1 MANGYNDT
9 GYDVVIGLEIHVEL
23 NTKTKIFCGCSTE
36 FGAEPNTHTCPVCTG
51 MPGVLPVMNKGVL
64 EKAIAA
70 GLATNCDITQ
80 QCKFDRK
87 NYFYP
92 DLPKAYQTS
101 QLYLPICR
109 NGWVEIDAADGG
121 KKKVRI
127 HQIHMEEDAGKLIH
141 DSLNGGT
148 LIDYNRCGVPLI
160 EIVSEPDMTCAAEA
174 VAYFNKLRSTF
185 QYLGISDCKLQ
196 EGSMRADV
204 NLSVKKVGSD
214 ELGTRT
220 ETKNLN
226 SLRAMEHAI
235 EFEIYRQIDVLE
247 DGGKVVQETRRWD
260 DEKGIGYAMRS
271 KENAHDYR
279 YFPEPD
285 LAPMNI
291 SDEWIAE
298 IKGRQPEMP
307 DEKKA
312 RYMDEFK
319 LSEYDADLL
328 IRSRRL
334 AEIFEEATA
343 VCNNAKT
350 VANFINV
357 DCNRLLNADGAEP
370 ENIKFEAAYLGE
382 LVKLVDDGKINKTTA
397 KQIFEI
403 MYNENIDPVKYVKD
417 NGLEMVSDDGALEK
431 MVDEVI
437 ANNPKSVEDYKKG
450 KKNAIGFLVGQI
462 MKATKGQAN
471 AGKVNQM
478 IQEKLNS

>member
-1 MANGYNDT
+1 MSNGYNDT

-51 MPGVLPVMNKGVL
+51 MPGVLPVMNKSVL

-70 GLATNCDITQ
+70 GLATNCNITQ

-174 VAYFNKLRSTF
+174 VAYFNKLKSTF
-185 QYLGISDCKLQ
+185 EYLGISDCKLQ

-204 NLSVKKVGSD
+204 NLSVKKAGSE

-226 SLRAMEHAI
+226 SLRAMERAI

-247 DGGKVVQETRRWD
+247 EGGKVVQETRRWD
-260 DEKGIGYAMRS
+260 DDKATGYAMRS

-291 SDEWIAE
+291 DDQWIEE
-298 IKGRQPEMP
+298 IKSRQPEMP

-312 RYMDEFK
+312 RYMNAFN

-328 IRSRRL
+328 IRSRHL
-334 AEIFEEATA
+334 AEIFENAVA
-343 VCNNAKT
+343 VCGNAKD

-357 DCNRLLNADGAEP
+357 ECMRLLNAAGGEP
-370 ENIKFEAAYLGE
+370 EDIKFSAENLGA
-382 LVKLVDDGKINKTTA
+382 LIKLVDDGKINKTTA

-403 MYNENIDPVKYVKD
+403 MFAENTDPVKYVKD
-417 NGLEMVSDDGALEK
+417 NGLEMVSDDGALEQ
-431 MVDEVI
+431 MVDKVI
-437 ANNPKSVEDYKKG
+437 ADNPKSVEDYKKG
-450 KKNAIGFLVGQI
+450 KKAAVGFLVGQI

-471 AGKVNQM
+471 AGKVNKM

>member
-1 MANGYNDT
+1 MANGYQDT

-23 NTKTKIFCGCSTE
+23 NTKTKIFCGCSTA

-51 MPGVLPVMNKGVL
+51 MPGVLPVMNKSVL

-70 GLATNCDITQ
+70 GLAVNGTITQ
-80 QCKFDRK
+80 QSKFDRK

-109 NGWVEIDAADGG
+109 DGWVEIDTVDGG
-121 KKKVRI
+121 RKKIRI

-141 DSLNGGT
+141 DSMGGGT
-148 LIDYNRCGVPLI
+148 LIDFNRCGVPLI
-160 EIVSEPDMTCAAEA
+160 EIVSEPDMTSAEEA
-174 VAYFNKLRSTF
+174 VAYFNQLRSIF

-204 NLSVKKVGSD
+204 NLSVKPVGSK

-226 SLRAMEHAI
+226 SLKAMERAI

-247 DGGKVVQETRRWD
+247 DGGRVVQETRRWD
-260 DEKGIGYAMRS
+260 DEKGVGYAMRS

-298 IKGRQPEMP
+298 IKAKQPELP
-307 DEKKA
+307 DEKEA
-312 RYMDEFK
+312 RYIKEWK
-319 LSEYDADLL
+319 LSAYDAGLL
-328 IRSRRL
+328 VRSRHL
-334 AEIFEEATA
+334 AEIFEEATRYSG
-343 VCNNAKT
+343 NAKAA
-350 VANFINV
+350 ANFING
-357 DCNRLLNADGAEP
+357 DCMRLLNAAGGEP
-370 ENIKFEAAYLGE
+370 EDIRFSAENLGK

-397 KQIFEI
+397 KQVFEVL
-403 MYNENIDPVKYVKD
+403 YAENIDPEQYVKD
-417 NGLEMVSDDGALEK
+417 HGLEMVSDDSALEK

-450 KKNAIGFLVGQI
+450 KKAAIGYLVGQI

-478 IQEKLNS
+478 IQKKLQ